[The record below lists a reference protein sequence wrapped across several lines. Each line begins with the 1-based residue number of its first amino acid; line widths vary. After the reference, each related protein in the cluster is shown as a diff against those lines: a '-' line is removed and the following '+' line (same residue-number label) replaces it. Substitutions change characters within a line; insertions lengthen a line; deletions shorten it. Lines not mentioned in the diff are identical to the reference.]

1 MKDPAFLFYPND
13 WMGGTMGMTL
23 EEKGAYM
30 EVLMMQF
37 NRGHMTED
45 MIVRMIG
52 QLWLNVKHKFVVDE
66 QGMWYNKRLDIEK
79 EKRRSYTESRR
90 NNREGTNQYSK
101 KDGHMTS
108 HMEDEN
114 ENRDKKGG
122 LGEEKSLQ
130 KKFQTMVFLPFSG
143 WGYAKTII
151 SPTVSSFNGR
161 T

>member
-66 QGMWYNKRLDIEK
+66 QGMWYNQRLDVEK
-79 EKRRSYTESRR
+79 GKRRSYTESRR

-101 KDGHMTS
+101 RDGHMPS
-108 HMEDEN
+108 HMENGNGNNNTNALNKKNGKSFVNFKTQGYDLYADRIRNAEQSDGVGKEN
-114 ENRDKKGG
+114 FDK
-122 LGEEKSLQ
+122 
-130 KKFQTMVFLPFSG
+130 
-143 WGYAKTII
+143 
-151 SPTVSSFNGR
+151 
-161 T
+161 